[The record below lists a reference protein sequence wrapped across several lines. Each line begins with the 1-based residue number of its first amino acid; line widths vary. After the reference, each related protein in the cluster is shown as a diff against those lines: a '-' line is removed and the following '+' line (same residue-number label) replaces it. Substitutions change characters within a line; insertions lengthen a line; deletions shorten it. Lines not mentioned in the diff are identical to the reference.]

1 MRSASRTESRLLETY
16 EERVHPIDI
25 LYEAFTSYIIMGEDP
40 RSFLPIL
47 RDMKLFIMSAA
58 RCWHVQSI
66 WIQQRSAAGIAEDIF
81 QKIKPVV
88 VKELGKS
95 DHFSVYMP
103 AKPSKHE
110 AFDPK
115 KQLEAQA
122 AKAAVDAAVAQGGTA
137 APAQKQ
143 LTKDEML
150 RDARACR

>member
-1 MRSASRTESRLLETY
+1 MDSAK
-16 EERVHPIDI
+16 ERC
-25 LYEAFTSYIIMGEDP
+25 
-40 RSFLPIL
+40 R
-47 RDMKLFIMSAA
+47 
-58 RCWHVQSI
+58 
-66 WIQQRSAAGIAEDIF
+66 IAEDIF

-122 AKAAVDAAVAQGGTA
+122 AKAAADAAVAQGGTA
-137 APAQKQ
+137 G
-143 LTKDEML
+143 
-150 RDARACR
+150 ARSEAAH